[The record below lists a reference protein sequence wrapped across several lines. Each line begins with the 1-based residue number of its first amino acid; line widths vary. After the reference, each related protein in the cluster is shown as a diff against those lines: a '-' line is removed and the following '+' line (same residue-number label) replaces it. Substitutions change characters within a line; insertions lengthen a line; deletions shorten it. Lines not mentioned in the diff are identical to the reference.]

1 MRINPTATLLKRKER
16 YKAFTMLELMVTV
29 AVLAIVGSVV
39 FASSQV
45 FLRRD
50 QANAAA
56 AELAGWLDGISGR
69 SGAFGPCTVQFT
81 TANGLAPGA
90 TFATLQTASI
100 PPSDAKCTPNT
111 ILALPSTGGNVTYNV
126 RVDYTPNTATSLV
139 FTPRSGVVANNVQA
153 IVKIS
158 VNGQIPLR
166 CVRISFG
173 TISTGVRDDTFDV
186 TQDCTVWEDT

>member
-1 MRINPTATLLKRKER
+1 MKVNPSALLRKGR
-16 YKAFTMLELMVTV
+16 PKAFTMAELMVTV
-29 AVLAIVGSVV
+29 AVLGIFGSVV

-56 AELAGWLDGISGR
+56 AELAGWLESISGR
-69 SGAFGPCTVQFT
+69 SGAFGPCRVQFT

-90 TFATLQTASI
+90 TFASLQAGDARCI
-100 PPSDAKCTPNT
+100 PNSN
-111 ILALPSTGGNVTYNV
+111 LALPSTGGNSTYNV
-126 RVDYTPNTATSLV
+126 AVAFTPNDATSAV
-139 FTPRSGVVANNVQA
+139 FTNRSGVVASGVEA

-158 VNGQIPLR
+158 VGNQLPLR

-173 TISTGVRDDTFDV
+173 TISTGINNATGDV
-186 TQDCTVWEDT
+186 SQTCTVWERT